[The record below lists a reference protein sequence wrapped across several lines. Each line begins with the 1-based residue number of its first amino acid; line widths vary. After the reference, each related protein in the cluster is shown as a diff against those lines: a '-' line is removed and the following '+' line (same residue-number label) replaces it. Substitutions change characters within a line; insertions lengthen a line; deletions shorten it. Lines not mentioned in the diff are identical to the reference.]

1 MAREHTPMMKQY
13 LEIKRNYRDAF
24 LFFRLGDFYELF
36 YEDAEKA
43 AALLEITLTARAG
56 KYDDKIP
63 MCGVPYHSAENYIE
77 TLVKNGHKV
86 AICEQVE
93 DPAEAK
99 GIVRREVVKIV
110 TPGTLTEG
118 KTINRDENH
127 FIGAYDGGE
136 EAFIA
141 YVDVATGEGRVER
154 IEGTTEEKVNQF
166 AALQLKE
173 LIVAQSE
180 YETFEA
186 FMQAKGIAL
195 SIEETVE
202 EEVTIQHL
210 VHQIPQVAHQAVSR
224 LMNYVYVTQKTSLTH
239 IRPFRLIEKDDKLT
253 IDANSMRNLELT
265 KSLRTN
271 QKKGTLFD
279 LLDETSTAMG
289 ARLLSR
295 WIYEPLANK
304 EAIERRLNLV
314 EAWMTAFLERA
325 TMKESL
331 KKVYDLER
339 LAGRIAMNTATGR
352 DLAQMRDSLQVIPTI
367 VEQLYHSQ
375 EPALQAIAPSID
387 ACEPLTELLTK
398 AIADEPPISVKE
410 AGVIR
415 DGYHEQLDEYRHA
428 SRNGK
433 EWLAALEAKERERT
447 GIKNLKIN
455 YNRVFGYFIE
465 VTKANIHLVDEERYE
480 RKQTLTNSE
489 RYITE
494 ELKEKEYLILNA
506 EEDALTLEYELFR
519 EVREKAQQYIERVQK
534 LAMQIASLDVLL
546 SFADVAEKYQ
556 YVRPTFHEGHALEI
570 EEGRHPVVEKM
581 QPEEWFV
588 PNDCLLTEESN
599 MLLITGPNMS
609 GKSTYMRQVALI
621 VIMAQLG
628 SFVPA
633 TRAHLPITDQI
644 FTRIGASDDLAS
656 GQSTFMVEMKESQY
670 AITHATRRSL
680 LLFDEIGRGTSTYD
694 GMALAQSMMEYIHET
709 IGANTL
715 FSTHYHELT
724 VLEETLPQLRNVH
737 VAATEEDGEV
747 VFLHKVQEGAADRSY
762 GIHVASLAGLP
773 EEILTRANDLL
784 HMFESSNNEEKV
796 SSPTPIAQVPKEQA
810 PIKKEPIVVEEK
822 QLSLFEEPVLDE
834 VRQAILETDILHT
847 SPIEALTLIND
858 WQKQLMEEK
867 K

>member
-141 YVDVATGEGRVER
+141 YVDVATGEGRVEQ
-154 IEGTTEEKVNQF
+154 IDGTIEEKVNQF

-195 SIEETVE
+195 SVEETLE
-202 EEVTIQHL
+202 EEVAIQHL

-506 EEDALTLEYELFR
+506 EEDA
-519 EVREKAQQYIERVQK
+519 
-534 LAMQIASLDVLL
+534 
-546 SFADVAEKYQ
+546 
-556 YVRPTFHEGHALEI
+556 
-570 EEGRHPVVEKM
+570 
-581 QPEEWFV
+581 
-588 PNDCLLTEESN
+588 
-599 MLLITGPNMS
+599 
-609 GKSTYMRQVALI
+609 
-621 VIMAQLG
+621 
-628 SFVPA
+628 
-633 TRAHLPITDQI
+633 
-644 FTRIGASDDLAS
+644 
-656 GQSTFMVEMKESQY
+656 
-670 AITHATRRSL
+670 
-680 LLFDEIGRGTSTYD
+680 
-694 GMALAQSMMEYIHET
+694 
-709 IGANTL
+709 
-715 FSTHYHELT
+715 
-724 VLEETLPQLRNVH
+724 
-737 VAATEEDGEV
+737 
-747 VFLHKVQEGAADRSY
+747 
-762 GIHVASLAGLP
+762 
-773 EEILTRANDLL
+773 
-784 HMFESSNNEEKV
+784 
-796 SSPTPIAQVPKEQA
+796 
-810 PIKKEPIVVEEK
+810 
-822 QLSLFEEPVLDE
+822 
-834 VRQAILETDILHT
+834 
-847 SPIEALTLIND
+847 
-858 WQKQLMEEK
+858 
-867 K
+867 

>member
-1 MAREHTPMMKQY
+1 M
-13 LEIKRNYRDAF
+13 
-24 LFFRLGDFYELF
+24 
-36 YEDAEKA
+36 
-43 AALLEITLTARAG
+43 
-56 KYDDKIP
+56 
-63 MCGVPYHSAENYIE
+63 
-77 TLVKNGHKV
+77 
-86 AICEQVE
+86 
-93 DPAEAK
+93 
-99 GIVRREVVKIV
+99 
-110 TPGTLTEG
+110 
-118 KTINRDENH
+118 
-127 FIGAYDGGE
+127 
-136 EAFIA
+136 
-141 YVDVATGEGRVER
+141 
-154 IEGTTEEKVNQF
+154 NQF

-195 SIEETVE
+195 SIEETLE

>member
-13 LEIKRNYRDAF
+13 LEIKREHRDAF

-77 TLVKNGHKV
+77 TLVKNGYKV

-118 KTINRDENH
+118 KTINREENH
-127 FIGAYDGGE
+127 FIGAYDEGDE
-136 EAFIA
+136 SYIA

-154 IEGTTEEKVNQF
+154 IEGTPEEKVNQF

-173 LIVAQSE
+173 LIVDSAH
-180 YETFEA
+180 YEQFEPL
-186 FMQAKGIAL
+186 MNAKGIAL
-195 SIEETVE
+195 SVE
-202 EEVTIQHL
+202 ESLDEHL
-210 VHQIPQVAHQAVSR
+210 SITHLLRQLPQATYSAVER

-239 IRPFRLIEKDDKLT
+239 IRPFRLIRTDEKLT

-304 EAIERRLNLV
+304 EKIERRLDLV
-314 EAWMTAFLERA
+314 EAWITAFLEREA
-325 TMKESL
+325 MKESL
-331 KKVYDLER
+331 KRVYDLER

-367 VEQLYHSQ
+367 VEQLHHSQ
-375 EPALQAIAPSID
+375 EPALQEIVPSID
-387 ACEPLTELLTK
+387 TCEPLTKLLTA
-398 AIADEPPISVKE
+398 AIAEEPPISVKE
-410 AGVIR
+410 SGVIR
-415 DGYHEQLDEYRHA
+415 DGYNQQLDEYRHA

-433 EWLAALEAKERERT
+433 EWLAALEAKERELT

-465 VTKANIHLVDEERYE
+465 VTKANIHLIDEERYE

-506 EEDALTLEYELFR
+506 EEDALTLEYALFR
-519 EVREKAQQYIERVQK
+519 DVREKAQQYIDRVQT
-534 LAMQIASLDVLL
+534 LAMQIASLDVFI

-556 YVRPTFHEGHALEI
+556 YVRPTFHEGYALEI

-588 PNDCLLTEESN
+588 PNDCLLSDQSN

-633 TRAHLPITDQI
+633 QRAHLPITDQI

-694 GMALAQSMMEYIHET
+694 GMALAQSMMEFIHEN

-773 EEILTRANDLL
+773 EEILTRANELL
-784 HMFESSNNEEKV
+784 HFFESGENEQKA
-796 SSPTPIAQVPKEQA
+796 IIVPKEERTEERELT
-810 PIKKEPIVVEEK
+810 KERVVIQEE
-822 QLSLFEEPVLDE
+822 QLTLFQESLLED
-834 VRQAILETDILHT
+834 VRQAILETNLLHT
-847 SPIEALTLIND
+847 SPIEALTLINE
-858 WQKQLMEEK
+858 WQKQLIEEK

>member
-13 LEIKRNYRDAF
+13 LEIKREHRDAF

-77 TLVKNGHKV
+77 TLVKNGYKV

-93 DPAEAK
+93 DPSEAK

-127 FIGAYDGGE
+127 FIGAYDEGDE
-136 EAFIA
+136 SYIA

-154 IEGTTEEKVNQF
+154 IEGTPEEQVNQF

-173 LIVAQSE
+173 LIVDPVR
-180 YETFEA
+180 YEVFEPLMA
-186 FMQAKGIAL
+186 AKGIAL
-195 SIEETVE
+195 SIEEELDEDVS
-202 EEVTIQHL
+202 ISHL
-210 VHQIPQVAHQAVSR
+210 VNRIPQATYLAVER
-224 LMNYVYVTQKTSLTH
+224 LMNYVYVTQKTSLAH
-239 IRPFRLIEKDDKLT
+239 IRPFRFIRTDEKLT

-304 EAIERRLNLV
+304 EKIERRLDLV
-314 EAWMTAFLERA
+314 EAWMTAFLERGA
-325 TMKESL
+325 MKESL
-331 KKVYDLER
+331 KRVYDLER

-367 VEQLYHSQ
+367 VEQLHHSQ
-375 EPALQAIAPSID
+375 EPALQEIAPSID
-387 ACEPLTELLTK
+387 ACEPLTQLLTS
-398 AIADEPPISVKE
+398 AIAEEPPISVKE
-410 AGVIR
+410 SGVIR
-415 DGYHEQLDEYRHA
+415 DGYNSQLDEYRHA

-433 EWLAALEAKERERT
+433 EWLAALEAKERELT

-519 EVREKAQQYIERVQK
+519 DVREKAQQYIERVQK
-534 LAMQIASLDVLL
+534 LAMQIASLDVFI

-556 YVRPTFHEGHALEI
+556 YVRPTFHDSYALEI
-570 EEGRHPVVEKM
+570 VEGRHPVVEKM

-588 PNDCLLTEESN
+588 PNDCLLTDESN

-633 TRAHLPITDQI
+633 HRAHLPITDQI

-694 GMALAQSMMEYIHET
+694 GMALAQSMMEFIHEN

-762 GIHVASLAGLP
+762 GIHVASLAKLP
-773 EEILTRANDLL
+773 EEILTRANELL
-784 HMFESSNNEEKV
+784 HIFEGGEDENRLAEAPQEV
-796 SSPTPIAQVPKEQA
+796 QVEKEQL
-810 PIKKEPIVVEEK
+810 KEERVVVQEE
-822 QLSLFEEPVLDE
+822 QLTLFKESLPED
-834 VRQAILETDILHT
+834 VRQEILKTNLLHT
-847 SPIEALTLIND
+847 SPIEALTLINE
-858 WQKQLMEEK
+858 WQKQLIEEK

>member
-118 KTINRDENH
+118 KTSNRDENH

-141 YVDVATGEGRVER
+141 YVDVATGEGRVEQ
-154 IEGTTEEKVNQF
+154 IDGTIEEKVNQF

-195 SIEETVE
+195 SVEETLE
-202 EEVTIQHL
+202 EEVAIQHL

-633 TRAHLPITDQI
+633 ARAHLPITDQI

-796 SSPTPIAQVPKEQA
+796 SSPTPIEQVPKEQA
-810 PIKKEPIVVEEK
+810 PIKKEPMMVEEK

>member
-1 MAREHTPMMKQY
+1 M
-13 LEIKRNYRDAF
+13 
-24 LFFRLGDFYELF
+24 
-36 YEDAEKA
+36 
-43 AALLEITLTARAG
+43 
-56 KYDDKIP
+56 
-63 MCGVPYHSAENYIE
+63 
-77 TLVKNGHKV
+77 
-86 AICEQVE
+86 
-93 DPAEAK
+93 
-99 GIVRREVVKIV
+99 
-110 TPGTLTEG
+110 
-118 KTINRDENH
+118 
-127 FIGAYDGGE
+127 
-136 EAFIA
+136 
-141 YVDVATGEGRVER
+141 
-154 IEGTTEEKVNQF
+154 
-166 AALQLKE
+166 
-173 LIVAQSE
+173 
-180 YETFEA
+180 
-186 FMQAKGIAL
+186 
-195 SIEETVE
+195 
-202 EEVTIQHL
+202 
-210 VHQIPQVAHQAVSR
+210 
-224 LMNYVYVTQKTSLTH
+224 
-239 IRPFRLIEKDDKLT
+239 
-253 IDANSMRNLELT
+253 
-265 KSLRTN
+265 
-271 QKKGTLFD
+271 
-279 LLDETSTAMG
+279 
-289 ARLLSR
+289 
-295 WIYEPLANK
+295 
-304 EAIERRLNLV
+304 
-314 EAWMTAFLERA
+314 
-325 TMKESL
+325 
-331 KKVYDLER
+331 
-339 LAGRIAMNTATGR
+339 
-352 DLAQMRDSLQVIPTI
+352 
-367 VEQLYHSQ
+367 
-375 EPALQAIAPSID
+375 
-387 ACEPLTELLTK
+387 
-398 AIADEPPISVKE
+398 
-410 AGVIR
+410 
-415 DGYHEQLDEYRHA
+415 
-428 SRNGK
+428 
-433 EWLAALEAKERERT
+433 
-447 GIKNLKIN
+447 
-455 YNRVFGYFIE
+455 
-465 VTKANIHLVDEERYE
+465 
-480 RKQTLTNSE
+480 
-489 RYITE
+489 
-494 ELKEKEYLILNA
+494 
-506 EEDALTLEYELFR
+506 FR

-633 TRAHLPITDQI
+633 ARAHLPITDQI

-796 SSPTPIAQVPKEQA
+796 SSPTPIEQVPKEQA
-810 PIKKEPIVVEEK
+810 PIKKEPMMVEEK

>member
-141 YVDVATGEGRVER
+141 YVDVATGEGRVEQ
-154 IEGTTEEKVNQF
+154 IDGTIEEKVNQF

-195 SIEETVE
+195 SVEETLE
-202 EEVTIQHL
+202 EEVAIQHL

-633 TRAHLPITDQI
+633 ARAHLPITDQI